1 MVEYPEIKIMTE
13 AAKKYFE
20 LYYKLQRCIDEG
32 EKDGLLANKTRKELY
47 RIYNEMTEKE
57 QQLLDIVG
65 IEHGKT

>member
-1 MVEYPEIKIMTE
+1 MTE

-20 LYYKLQRCIDEG
+20 LYYKLQRCIDSN
-32 EKDGLLANKTRKELY
+32 EKDGFVANKTRKELA